1 MKDFWI
7 YTGLRIGLF
16 VACYAVF
23 AGASV
28 LISGNAG
35 DANFLWP
42 FVAAVLV
49 SAVLS
54 YKVLQTPRNRFAR
67 RVQDRAER
75 ATAKFEAMKS
85 HED

>member
-7 YTGLRIGLF
+7 YTGLRLGLF

-23 AGASV
+23 VGVSM
-28 LISGNAG
+28 LISGPD

-54 YKVLQTPRNRFAR
+54 YKLLQTPRNRFAR
-67 RVQDRAER
+67 RVQDRAEK